1 MSLVPLSVQCLFYPS
16 TNSGQPRPAEGHSS
30 IFPMV
35 RHFPVC
41 VYSAD
46 EPLDTRPRDW
56 PHDFLVSR
64 VSSVRDEC
72 SSPCRGSSASRVL
85 PRSLPL
91 SHPRGEPLSPF
102 SVALTVEPSWQ
113 LLSLRLVVAHL
124 GALPDGRIPNRS
136 ISLLQLSFIIVL
148 HVGE

>member
-1 MSLVPLSVQCLFYPS
+1 MSLVPLSVQCLFNPS

-72 SSPCRGSSASRVL
+72 LPFETSVPHHVEGLPPRGCFPGASHCPTLEESPSHLSR
-85 PRSLPL
+85 LPL
-91 SHPRGEPLSPF
+91 QWSHRDSYFLYAWWWPTWG
-102 SVALTVEPSWQ
+102 PS
-113 LLSLRLVVAHL
+113 RMAGFPT
-124 GALPDGRIPNRS
+124 GAFHYFNYHS
-136 ISLLQLSFIIVL
+136 
-148 HVGE
+148 